1 MRGPMIWTVVRRE
14 SMEILRNRLLVV
26 SIVVPPIVLVVTPLV
41 LGSLASV
48 AATTQQLPAEL
59 LKTIVG
65 SRPDWA
71 TFTISELVAAYSLQ
85 QFLSLFLILPA
96 YVPLSI
102 ATFSIV
108 GEKQTRSLEAVLASP
123 IQTGELLGGKTLSA
137 VVPGMLTSW
146 LAYLL
151 LVVLAGII
159 LGPRLAGV
167 ILDPSWLAAVFLLG
181 PAVGL
186 VSCVAGIIVSSRVN
200 DPRVAQQIGGLII
213 IPLASIAVIQAVSGF
228 LFGAQQYVIA
238 AIITAAV
245 GIAGLRVAN
254 RLFGRETIL
263 TRWR

>member
-1 MRGPMIWTVVRRE
+1 MRTAMVWTVVRRE
-14 SMEILRNRLLVV
+14 ALEIVRNRLLVL
-26 SIVVPPIVLVVTPLV
+26 SIVIPPIVLVVTPLV

-48 AATTQQLPAEL
+48 AATTQPLPADFV
-59 LKTIVG
+59 KTIVA

-71 TFTISELVAAYSLQ
+71 DLTIEELVAAYSLQ

-108 GEKQTRSLEAVLASP
+108 GEKQTKSLEAVLASP
-123 IQTGELLGGKTLSA
+123 IRTGELLGGKTLSA
-137 VVPGMLTSW
+137 IVPGMLTSW
-146 LAYLL
+146 LAYGL
-151 LVVLAGII
+151 LVVLAGIV
-159 LGPRLAGV
+159 LGPRLARV

-238 AIITAAV
+238 AIVTTIV
-245 GIAGLRVAN
+245 GLAGLRLAN

>member
-1 MRGPMIWTVVRRE
+1 MRAAIVWTVVRRE
-14 SMEILRNRLLVV
+14 ALEIVRNRLLVL
-26 SIVVPPIVLVVTPLV
+26 SIVIPPIVLVVTPLV
-41 LGSLASV
+41 LGSLAGV
-48 AATTQQLPAEL
+48 AASTQPLPDDFV
-59 LKTIVG
+59 KTIIAN
-65 SRPDWA
+65 RPDWA
-71 TFTISELVAAYSLQ
+71 DLAIEELVAAYSLQ

-108 GEKQTRSLEAVLASP
+108 GEKQTKSLEAVLASP
-123 IQTGELLGGKTLSA
+123 IRTSELLGGKTLSA
-137 VVPGMLTSW
+137 IVPGMLTSW
-146 LAYLL
+146 LAYGL
-151 LVVLAGII
+151 LVVLAGIV
-159 LGPRLAGV
+159 LGPRLAQV

-238 AIITAAV
+238 AIVTTIV
-245 GIAGLRVAN
+245 GVAGLRLAN